1 MTWQNSARKLIL
13 KYEEKR
19 RHCEN
24 GIDQCISRTRI
35 ARAENNTARMDDL
48 RAERM
53 AYSQEKA
60 MCDQILFELKDLID
74 EDLYDSES
82 AQTTSDQL
90 NTNLHSQP
98 PKSDLV

>member
-1 MTWQNSARKLIL
+1 MKAMQIKMSESALSPTKV
-13 KYEEKR
+13 
-19 RHCEN
+19 
-24 GIDQCISRTRI
+24 DRI